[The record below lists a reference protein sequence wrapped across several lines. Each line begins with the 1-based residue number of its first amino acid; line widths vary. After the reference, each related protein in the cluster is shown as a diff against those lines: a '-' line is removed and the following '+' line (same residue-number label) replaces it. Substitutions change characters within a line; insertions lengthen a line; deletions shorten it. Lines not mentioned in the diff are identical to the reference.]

1 MVLEAPDYYV
11 AASVLIKKKF
21 YNGKGDRTSFIE
33 VVCNTDP
40 ATIPDLA
47 RKLKLLTVTEL

>member
-11 AASVLIKKKF
+11 AASVLIQKKF
-21 YNGKGDRTSFIE
+21 FNGKGDRTSFIE